1 MKTKSQPGFLSLFTS
16 TSLSSPHGPCFLSLN
31 AFSSLFSFIYL
42 IPLILRVLGA
52 KLLQWYPPLCDPMD
66 CSPAGSSVHGFFR
79 QYWSGWPFP
88 APGDLP
94 KPGTEHESLRS
105 SALAGGFFTTRATW
119 EGHIWMS
126 VKCHF
131 LPDASFL
138 Q

>member
-1 MKTKSQPGFLSLFTS
+1 MKTKSHPGFLSLFTA
-16 TSLSSPHGPCFLSLN
+16 TSLSSPHGPFFLSLN

-42 IPLILRVLGA
+42 IPLLLRVLGA

-94 KPGTEHESLRS
+94 KPGTEPESLRS